1 MKKNREFAI
10 GTILIILFGL
20 GSIAAGRTIYYI
32 GIIVFVIFIFFSK
45 GRIPTHNLFFPY
57 YPLFIYGVII
67 STIIAMKK
75 TVTARDLIVGI
86 IDFSN
91 PLLFIMVGAIL
102 TQLLKIN
109 SFFKYL
115 IFSGVFVSIFQL
127 FLLALNITTA
137 DSINSLRMSMLPT
150 PNIVPLVMVL
160 LMYRKVLNI
169 EITKAFSIIA
179 FCIVLTSFIAT
190 LSRTLILE
198 FLVYVLLFSLSSK
211 LFKRNILVYFIVSIG
226 SVVAYIYLSES
237 TLGQDFI
244 EKIVKS
250 ITEMSSG
257 NDWNQLS
264 NILDNWRGYE
274 VFSAKNQIDSMG
286 MFERVFGEGLAS
298 RIYVGSY
305 AMYVGVNGTSIPYLH
320 NSFYTILVKL
330 GYFGV
335 VYYCAFLIMNF
346 LYFLKKS
353 KSDSLYL
360 LVPSIIIVLAVNSKL
375 MQGVVVIGHS
385 SILLVVLGYMS
396 SYIIHKQG
404 LIEKDD
410 IKIKN

>member
-396 SYIIHKQG
+396 SYIIHKQ
-404 LIEKDD
+404 
-410 IKIKN
+410 